1 MKYTYTRYTGDD
13 LEDIDIEELVS
24 KLSRLLLASGF
35 GSPAGDA
42 DDPTGASD
50 QRPEQDLHD
59 AMLEALLNGGLL
71 SSDAVSQL
79 LGDAAD
85 GDGASKLEQLAQR
98 LIEPCG
104 TCSDQSDAA
113 ALAGMTR
120 VTWRPASRPAAPP
133 SRMHSA
139 TSSTWIQA
147 RRS

>member
-98 LIEPCG
+98 LIEQMAQQGYITRHP
-104 TCSDQSDAA
+104 DLDAE
-113 ALAGMTR
+113 
-120 VTWRPASRPAAPP
+120 
-133 SRMHSA
+133 
-139 TSSTWIQA
+139 
-147 RRS
+147 RRRRA

>member
-42 DDPTGASD
+42 RDPDDPTDASD

-71 SSDAVSQL
+71 SSDAISQS

-98 LIEPCG
+98 LIEQMAQQG
-104 TCSDQSDAA
+104 
-113 ALAGMTR
+113 
-120 VTWRPASRPAAPP
+120 
-133 SRMHSA
+133 
-139 TSSTWIQA
+139 
-147 RRS
+147 